1 MLYHLSYTHHVVRS
15 FPTGREKV
23 YRVRE
28 GARAPVS
35 PDPVTG
41 REYGRDQGTDYCPAG
56 PLWRAAI
63 SLARAESGPGCGT
76 KTASR

>member
-1 MLYHLSYTHHVVRS
+1 MSGL

-28 GARAPVS
+28 GARSPVVQPLILTPERVMTS
-35 PDPVTG
+35 GFT
-41 REYGRDQGTDYCPAG
+41 RSYGAG
-56 PLWRAAI
+56 GATRAAMAF
-63 SLARAESGPGCGT
+63 ARSESGPGCGT